1 MEKGKVSI
9 VVPCYNQAKYLPE
22 ALDSVLA
29 QLYTNWECIIVND
42 GSLDDTE
49 IIVQR
54 YLKKDNRFKYIS
66 KINEGL
72 AIARNIGISHSDGE
86 FILPLDADDLIAS
99 QYLEKAVEW
108 FTLKPETKIVY
119 CKADLFGVVNEPWEL
134 DEFNYDR
141 FIWDNCIFCTAM
153 FKRNDYN
160 KTRGYNPNM
169 VYGLEDWD
177 FWLSLLDR
185 SDIVHRID
193 EVLFHYRKKE
203 NSMSTELSKSHFD
216 EMLVQVYNN
225 HPNIYDSYKQY
236 VVLYK
241 NRIRELSE
249 HNHSLERTL
258 NSRAYRIGIALL
270 KPFYSLKRLIKA
282 YFPN

>member
-9 VVPCYNQAKYLPE
+9 VVPCYNQAEYLPE

-66 KINEGL
+66 KKNEGL
-72 AIARNIGISHSDGE
+72 AIARNTGISHSDGE

-134 DEFNYDR
+134 DEFDYDR

-153 FKRNDYN
+153 FKRIDYD
-160 KTRGYNPNM
+160 KTRGYNSNM

-203 NSMSTELSKSHFD
+203 NSRSTELSKSHFD

-258 NSRAYRIGIALL
+258 NSRAYRVGTALL
-270 KPFYSLKRLIKA
+270 KPLYSIKRLIKA